1 MRMQP
6 TALDHVGLTVGD
18 MDRSLRFYCGGLG
31 LALLRRLPPRPD
43 GTSMAVLAVG
53 AQEINVYCDPNAAR
67 GDGAIDHFC
76 LTMAAASADALVAAL
91 RAAGIAVP
99 KEPIVRRSGTSV
111 FVTDPDGIKVELL
124 IKT

>member
-1 MRMQP
+1 MLRP
-6 TALDHVGLTVGD
+6 TALDHVGLTVSD
-18 MDRSLRFYCGGLG
+18 MDRSLRFYCDGLG
-31 LALLRRLPPRPD
+31 LELLRRLPPRAD
-43 GTSMAVLAVG
+43 GASMAVLAVG
-53 AQEINVYCDPNAAR
+53 AQEINVYCDPNGTR

-76 LTMAAASADALVAAL
+76 LAMEAASAEALVAAL
-91 RAAGIAVP
+91 RAAGIDVP